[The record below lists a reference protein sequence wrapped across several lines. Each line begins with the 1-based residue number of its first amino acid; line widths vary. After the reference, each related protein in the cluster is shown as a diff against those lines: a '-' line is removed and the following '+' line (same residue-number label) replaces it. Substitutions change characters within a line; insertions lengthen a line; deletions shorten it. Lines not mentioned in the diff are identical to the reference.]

1 MKQVKLTL
9 KWNGPIFIG
18 SLPEDEKT
26 LGGMEKPGVY
36 VYTKE
41 YPKKLVAYVGNSKNV
56 LSRIQ
61 QHYGGFLGYTY
72 SLRNKMGKQIFEPDK
87 GFESLNR
94 IDKTY
99 RVAREEAKRLRFYY
113 SILEDQGGFLVK
125 PVECLLIRV
134 LKDKDKTSIG
144 KKTFVCDNARREGYH
159 KDYPK
164 VTFEN
169 VFSKD
174 QSILRS
180 LFGRGSLSWQSA
192 F

>member
-1 MKQVKLTL
+1 MKHVKLTL

-26 LGGMEKPGVY
+26 LGEMEKPGVY
-36 VYTKE
+36 VYTQE
-41 YPKKLVAYVGNSKNV
+41 YPEILAAYVGNSKNV

-72 SLRNKMGKQIFEPDK
+72 WLRDEMGEWKFRPDK

-113 SILEDQGGFLVK
+113 SILEDQGGSLIK
-125 PVECLLIRV
+125 PVESLLLRV

-144 KKTFVCDNARREGYH
+144 KKTFVCDNERREGYH

-164 VTFEN
+164 VTFKN
-169 VFSKD
+169 VFSKK
-174 QSILRS
+174 QSVLRS
-180 LFGRGSLSWQSA
+180 LFGRDSFSWRSA
-192 F
+192 S